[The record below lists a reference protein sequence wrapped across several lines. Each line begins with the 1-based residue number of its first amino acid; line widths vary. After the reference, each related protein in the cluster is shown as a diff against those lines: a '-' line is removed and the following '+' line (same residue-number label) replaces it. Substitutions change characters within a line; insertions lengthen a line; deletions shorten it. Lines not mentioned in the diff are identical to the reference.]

1 MNTAN
6 IKKYAPKARARFI
19 DTMMRQAARVGI
31 SPDGKGGVVIAPLE
45 QKGDVLVMT
54 AQDGQT
60 HTVPAHLKGAREA
73 LAAWV
78 QRDGFTQAIEQAAY
92 SWFNRLCAIRYM
104 EIHGYLDHGRR
115 VLSGAGGEAGQFQ
128 ILDECLEV
136 DLPAIDKSLDTARVR
151 ELKLDG
157 TQDET
162 LYRELLLAQCHALH
176 EAMPFL
182 FEPLDDASELLLPNN
197 LTKTDSL
204 IRELVEAIPEADWQD
219 VEVIGWLYQFYI
231 SEKKDQVIGKV
242 VKSEDIPAATQL
254 FTPNWIV
261 QYLVQNSV
269 GRQWLQTY
277 PGSPL
282 KAEMPYYIEPAEQ
295 EPEVQ
300 AQLDAITP
308 ASLDPETIK
317 VLDPACGSGHILVEA
332 YNVLKA
338 IYEERGYRTRD
349 IPKLILENN
358 LFGLDID
365 DRAAQLAGFALLMKA
380 REDDRRILT
389 RNVRM
394 NVLAMQS
401 SQHLDANTLWRDL
414 NLTGDWHQGQSQSL
428 FDSEQQD
435 LSSNDAT
442 YKLIA
447 DLIERFQVAKTFGSL
462 IEVPN
467 KWEEPLKA
475 LLEEL
480 SKLTNSGDMMQKAA
494 AQRLV
499 PMVQQAWVLAQ
510 GYDAV
515 VANPPYM
522 GSKYQTPAVKK
533 YLKDAYKGYEKDL
546 FSAYIVRNLD
556 FAKEHGQ
563 LGFMTPFVW
572 MFISSYE
579 QLRKRLIEEDVITS
593 LIQLEYSGFDGA
605 TVPICTFTI
614 SKSHIASYTGSYI
627 RLSDFRG
634 AVNQGP
640 KTLEAI
646 QNRDCG
652 WLYEAK
658 ADDFKKI
665 PGSPVAYWLP
675 DQALSALDNTIPL
688 REVSSP
694 RKGMCTRDNDF
705 FVRTWFE
712 VSFNGIGFAYT
723 ERESARKSRMK
734 WFPYQKGGDFR
745 QWYGNQISVV
755 NWENDGFQL
764 LNMESLGWSGGSTN
778 HNLEYIFKP
787 AIVWSKI
794 TSNHPSFRISEV
806 GFLYDDASGLC
817 PVADESKAKSVLAFL
832 CSKVGRLYMSVINP
846 TLNIQPGNMASMP
859 FMELNNDSVIND
871 IVHISKSDWNSHE
884 ISWEFEELSLINACR
899 HSSRINVSYEKLCL
913 MCQDSISTMQRLE
926 EFNNKELISAYG
938 LSEQLDSRVALEE
951 VSLTCNPYYR
961 YGSNRSED
969 ELETL
974 LQCDTLKELVSYAI
988 GCMMGRYS
996 LDKPGLI
1003 LASQGETVRDYLA
1016 QIPDPSFAPDDN
1028 AIIPLTDQEWFPD
1041 DATNR
1046 FRDFV
1051 RTVWGDDS
1059 LPNGRS
1065 ALQENLDFVA
1075 ESLCLH
1081 AIKPPSQK
1089 NGGEAALDTIR
1100 RYLSTQF
1107 FKDHLRTYKKR
1118 PIYWLFSSGKQK
1130 AFECLV
1136 YLHRYNESTLAEM
1149 RTDYVIPLTTKLA
1162 SYVEKL
1168 EQDKDASTSAAEA
1181 KAIEKEL
1188 SKLYKQQ
1195 AELNTFDE
1203 KLRHYADQRI
1213 SLDLDDGVKVNYGK
1227 FGDLLA
1233 EVKQVVGK

>member
-19 DTMMRQAARVGI
+19 DTMTRQAARVGI

-45 QKGDVLVMT
+45 LKGDVLVMT

-128 ILDECLEV
+128 ILEECLEV
-136 DLPAIDKSLDTARVR
+136 DLPGLDTARVR

-277 PGSPL
+277 PGSVL
-282 KAEMPYYIEPAEQ
+282 KGQMPYYIEPAEQ

-308 ASLDPETIK
+308 ASLDPESIK

-349 IPKLILENN
+349 IPQLILENN

-389 RNVRM
+389 RLVDNKVRL

-447 DLIERFQVAKTFGSL
+447 DLIERFQEAKTFGSL
-462 IEVPN
+462 IKVPN
-467 KWEEPLKA
+467 EWEVPLKA
-475 LLEEL
+475 LLEQL
-480 SKLTNSGDMMQKAA
+480 SEITNSGDMMQKAA

-499 PMVQQAWVLAQ
+499 PIVQQAWALAQ
-510 GYDAV
+510 RYDAV
-515 VANPPYM
+515 IANPPYM
-522 GSKYQTPAVKK
+522 GSKGMNKA
-533 YLKDAYKGYEKDL
+533 LKDYAKQAYPNSKSDMFAIFMEHAFSLLAPLGYNAQINMQ
-546 FSAYIVRNLD
+546 S
-556 FAKEHGQ
+556 
-563 LGFMTPFVW
+563 W
-572 MFISSYE
+572 MFLSSYE
-579 QLRKRLIEEDVITS
+579 SLRRKLLAEHSIVNLIHIGYNSFPELNSKVVKCCAFCIIKP
-593 LIQLEYSGFDGA
+593 LLENFVSKFYDLNSAPQSADKKE
-605 TVPICTFTI
+605 VLLDKI
-614 SKSHIASYTGSYI
+614 SHGCYEKK
-627 RLSDFRG
+627 
-634 AVNQGP
+634 QGRF
-640 KTLEAI
+640 
-646 QNRDCG
+646 QQ
-652 WLYEAK
+652 
-658 ADDFKKI
+658 I
-665 PGSPVAYWLP
+665 PFG
-675 DQALSALDNTIPL
+675 ALSYWASDSDIRVFSENMPL
-688 REVSSP
+688 GKVAKIKHGLTSGNNEKFMRFWHEVSHNNISE
-694 RKGMCTRDNDF
+694 K
-705 FVRTWFE
+705 
-712 VSFNGIGFAYT
+712 NGLALKC
-723 ERESARKSRMK
+723 EEKKK
-734 WFPYQKGGDFR
+734 WFFCQKGGGFR
-745 QWYGNQISVV
+745 RWYGNNDLVINYYNNGESMRDFFLLGKNPGFRFDNNEYNLREGLTWTLLTSASLSFRFVPDGHVYTHKGCGVFYHNPKDLLGYLSSKVCEKFLNIFSVGLGAEVGHIKNLPAPKDMTGKYAEKLIELYKEDWDESEMSRDFVGHPLVNLRSERKVGSAFYSFLDCGHDRLKNAIKLEVDNNFFYAEVLGVPAEEIDDHHIS
-755 NWENDGFQL
+755 EITL
-764 LNMESLGWSGGSTN
+764 ST
-778 HNLEYIFKP
+778 NLEY
-787 AIVWSKI
+787 
-794 TSNHPSFRISEV
+794 
-806 GFLYDDASGLC
+806 
-817 PVADESKAKSVLAFL
+817 
-832 CSKVGRLYMSVINP
+832 
-846 TLNIQPGNMASMP
+846 
-859 FMELNNDSVIND
+859 
-871 IVHISKSDWNSHE
+871 
-884 ISWEFEELSLINACR
+884 
-899 HSSRINVSYEKLCL
+899 
-913 MCQDSISTMQRLE
+913 
-926 EFNNKELISAYG
+926 
-938 LSEQLDSRVALEE
+938 
-951 VSLTCNPYYR
+951 R
-961 YGSNRSED
+961 YGNTLGKKSKYRSD
-969 ELETL
+969 VL
-974 LQCDTLKELVSYAI
+974 LELVSYAI
-988 GCMMGRYS
+988 GSMMGRYS

-1016 QIPDPSFAPDDN
+1016 QIPEPSFAPDDN

-1051 RTVWGDDS
+1051 CTVWGEEH
-1059 LPNGRS
+1059 
-1065 ALQENLDFVA
+1065 LQENLDFVA

-1081 AIKPPSQK
+1081 AIKPK
-1089 NGGEAALDTIR
+1089 KGEAALDTIR

-1168 EQDKDASTSAAEA
+1168 EQDKDASASAAEA
-1181 KAIEKEL
+1181 KSIEKEL